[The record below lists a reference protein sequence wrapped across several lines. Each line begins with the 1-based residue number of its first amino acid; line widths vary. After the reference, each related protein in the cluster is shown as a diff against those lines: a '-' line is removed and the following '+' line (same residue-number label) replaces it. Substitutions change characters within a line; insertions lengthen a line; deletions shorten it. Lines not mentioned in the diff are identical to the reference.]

1 MNVKKLVTLGGFA
14 AMGALSVGAAFS
26 KDLTTSGPMSTA
38 SKQDI
43 INTLR
48 SKGSFH
54 KMLQGLEQT
63 YELDNELK
71 GKGPY
76 TVFAA
81 DDKAWKKINQ
91 ADQDTLFGNKKK
103 LDEVLRYCVLKGQSM
118 DSDHLYKMQGQQ
130 VQSLEGRLID
140 VRMTAGEKEQA
151 FLFLNESK
159 VKKADIKCSNGIIHV
174 IDAPLM
180 PPLKK

>member
-1 MNVKKLVTLGGFA
+1 MNVRNLVTLGA
-14 AMGALSVGAAFS
+14 CATVGALSVCSAFS

-48 SKGSFH
+48 SKGNFH
-54 KMLQGLEQT
+54 KMLSGLEQS

-103 LDEVLRYCVLKGQSM
+103 IDEVLRYGVLKGQNL
-118 DSDHLYKMQGQQ
+118 DSDQLYKMQGKE
-130 VQSLEGRLID
+130 VQSLEGRLIK
-140 VRMTAGEKEQA
+140 VGMTAGEKEQA
-151 FLFLNESK
+151 FLWLNDSK
-159 VKKADIKCSNGIIHV
+159 VKTPDIRCRNGIIHIV
-174 IDAPLM
+174 DAPLM

>member
-1 MNVKKLVTLGGFA
+1 MNFKKLATLGACATAGV
-14 AMGALSVGAAFS
+14 LSVCAAFS

-38 SKQDI
+38 AKQDI

-54 KMLQGLEQT
+54 KMFQGLEQT

-91 ADQDTLFGNKKK
+91 ADQDTLFGNRKK
-103 LDEVLRYCVLKGQSM
+103 LDEVLRYSVIKGKAWT
-118 DSDHLYKMQGQQ
+118 SDELYKMQGKEI
-130 VQSLEGRLID
+130 QSLEGRLLK
-140 VRMTAGEKEQA
+140 VGMTAGEKEQA
-151 FLFLNESK
+151 FLWLNDSK
-159 VKKADIKCSNGIIHV
+159 VKNADIKCSNGIIHIV
-174 IDAPLM
+174 DAPLM

>member
-1 MNVKKLVTLGGFA
+1 MNVSKLVQLGA
-14 AMGALSVGAAFS
+14 CATMGVLSVCAAFS

-48 SKGSFH
+48 NKGSFH

-103 LDEVLRYCVLKGQSM
+103 IDEVLRYGVIKGQNL
-118 DSDHLYKMQGQQ
+118 DSDQLYKMQGKE
-130 VQSLEGRLID
+130 VQSLEGRLIK
-140 VRMTAGEKEQA
+140 VGMTAGEKEQA
-151 FLFLNESK
+151 FLWLNGSK
-159 VKKADIKCSNGIIHV
+159 VKDADIKCSNGVIHIV
-174 IDAPLM
+174 DAPLM

>member
-1 MNVKKLVTLGGFA
+1 MNVKKLVALGGCA
-14 AMGALSVGAAFS
+14 VLGALSVCAAYS

-38 SKQDI
+38 AKQDI

-103 LDEVLRYCVLKGQSM
+103 LDEVMRYGVIKGQAL
-118 DSDHLYKMQGQQ
+118 DTDHLYKMQGQQ
-130 VQSLEGRLID
+130 VQSLEGRLIN

-151 FLFLNESK
+151 FLFLNDSK
-159 VKKADIKCSNGIIHV
+159 VKDADIKCSNGIIHIV
-174 IDAPLM
+174 DAPLM

>member
-1 MNVKKLVTLGGFA
+1 MNVGKLVKLGACA
-14 AMGALSVGAAFS
+14 ALGAISVCAAFS
-26 KDLTTSGPMSTA
+26 KAPTTSGPMSTA

-54 KMLQGLEQT
+54 KMLKGLEQT
-63 YELDNELK
+63 YELDKELK

-76 TVFAA
+76 TVFVA

-91 ADQDTLFGNKKK
+91 ADLHTLFGNRQK
-103 LDEVLRYCVLKGQSM
+103 LDEVLRYGVIKGQNLNC
-118 DSDHLYKMQGQQ
+118 DQLYKLQGQQ
-130 VQSLEGRLID
+130 VQSLEGRLIE

-151 FLFLNESK
+151 FLFLNDSK
-159 VKKADIKCSNGIIHV
+159 VKKVDIKCSNGIIHIV
-174 IDAPLM
+174 DAPLM

>member
-1 MNVKKLVTLGGFA
+1 MKVSKFVQLGA
-14 AMGALSVGAAFS
+14 CATISAMSVCAAFS

-103 LDEVLRYCVLKGQSM
+103 LDEVIRYGVIKGQSL
-118 DSDHLYKMQGQQ
+118 DSDQLYKMQGKE
-130 VQSLEGRLID
+130 VQSMEGRLIN

-151 FLFLNESK
+151 SLFLNDSK
-159 VKKADIKCSNGIIHV
+159 VKTPDIKCSNGIIHIV
-174 IDAPLM
+174 DAPLM